1 MFAPRRFLF
10 QLLLS
15 FACLLTPALAP
26 AQEDDPPPAGDDANN
41 SATEARR
48 LYTEAKKALS
58 AKKYSEAAL
67 GFEAASRIKA
77 HAVALYTAA
86 QAWELAGERARAADA
101 YSRALSTPQLS
112 ESQTERSKERLE
124 SLEKELGTAKV
135 IGKSGTKIL
144 LDDHMEM
151 TVPATV
157 HGSPGAHV
165 LSVTLPDG
173 NTEKRALNFIA
184 GQSQE
189 VNLDE
194 APEPQPNMPSPKPV
208 KLAEPKK
215 QPVKAEPRR
224 PSPFWKTVGFIAT
237 GAGVAALGGAILV
250 GTSAKDAEDT
260 YKAKPS
266 RETFDHAKGL
276 ETRTNILLI
285 GGGVLTAGGIGILVW
300 QATKGSENR
309 AAVRVNV
316 GPSDVSFQGAF

>member
-1 MFAPRRFLF
+1 MSSTQRFFLG
-10 QLLLS
+10 LVLS
-15 FACLLTPALAP
+15 FACWLAP
-26 AQEDDPPPAGDDANN
+26 ALSYAQEDPAPSGDDGGGV
-41 SATEARR
+41 TEARR
-48 LYTEAKKALS
+48 LYGEAKKALS

-86 QAWELAGERARAADA
+86 QAWELAGEKARAADA
-101 YSRALSTPQLS
+101 YSRALATPQLS
-112 ESQTERSKERLE
+112 ESQTERSKDRLQA
-124 SLEKELGTAKV
+124 LEKELGTAKV
-135 IGKSGTKIL
+135 IGKGGTKVS

-165 LSVTLPDG
+165 LSVTLADG
-173 NTEKRALNFIA
+173 GSEKRALNFIA
-184 GQSQE
+184 GKAQE

-215 QPVKAEPRR
+215 HAVKADTSSQ
-224 PSPFWKTVGFIAT
+224 PSSFWKTFGFIAT
-237 GAGVAALGGAILV
+237 GAGVAALGGAVLV

-260 YKAKPS
+260 YKARPS

-276 ETRTNILLI
+276 EMRTNILLI

-300 QATKGSENR
+300 QGSKGSEKKS
-309 AAVRVNV
+309 AMHVNV
-316 GPSDVSFQGAF
+316 GPSQISFAGSF

>member
-1 MFAPRRFLF
+1 MSRTRRFVLG
-10 QLLLS
+10 
-15 FACLLTPALAP
+15 ACVSVACWLPAGVSI
-26 AQEDDPPPAGDDANN
+26 AQEEAAAPSEDGG
-41 SATEARR
+41 ATEARR

-101 YSRALSTPQLS
+101 YGRALATPQLS
-112 ESQTERSKERLE
+112 ESQTERSKERLAA
-124 SLEKELGTAKV
+124 LEKELGTARV
-135 IGKSGTKIL
+135 VGKSGTKVV

-173 NTEKRALNFIA
+173 STEKRALNFVA
-184 GQSQE
+184 GQSQD
-189 VNLDE
+189 VNLDQ
-194 APEPQPNMPSPKPV
+194 APEPQPDMPTPKPV

-215 QPVKAEPRR
+215 QPVKAESAP
-224 PSPFWKTVGFIAT
+224 PSPLWKTVGFVAT
-237 GAGVAALGGAILV
+237 GAGVAALGGAVLV
-250 GTSAKDAEDT
+250 GTSAKDAEET
-260 YKAKPS
+260 YEAQPS

-300 QATKGSENR
+300 QATKGSEKQT
-309 AAVRVNV
+309 AVRMHV
-316 GPSDVSFQGAF
+316 GPSNVSFQGAF